1 MLWLPPIKWYS
12 MSAEK
17 QALMYLDQI
26 FTIIRETLEDAKQ
39 NRLDARQLTNAED
52 KALQE
57 ILKKIKLVSK
67 NLDNYLKQ
75 FRVQTS
81 LYDFKQD

>member
-1 MLWLPPIKWYS
+1 

-17 QALMYLDQI
+17 QALTYLDQI

-39 NRLDARQLTNAED
+39 NRIDARQLTNAED

-67 NLDNYLKQ
+67 NLDDYLKQ

-81 LYDFKQD
+81 LYDFKED

>member
-1 MLWLPPIKWYS
+1 

-67 NLDNYLKQ
+67 NLDAYLKQ

>member
-1 MLWLPPIKWYS
+1 

-17 QALMYLDQI
+17 QALTYLDEI

-39 NRLDARQLTNAED
+39 NRKDARQLTNSEE

-57 ILKKIKLVSK
+57 ILKKIKLISK
-67 NLDNYLKQ
+67 NLDDYLKQ

-81 LYDFKQD
+81 LYDFKED

>member
-1 MLWLPPIKWYS
+1 

-17 QALMYLDQI
+17 QALTYLDEI

-39 NRLDARQLTNAED
+39 NRIDARQLTNSEE

-57 ILKKIKLVSK
+57 ILRKIKLISK

-75 FRVQTS
+75 FRVQSS
-81 LYDFKQD
+81 LYDFKED

>member
-1 MLWLPPIKWYS
+1 

-17 QALMYLDQI
+17 QALTYLDQI

-39 NRLDARQLTNAED
+39 NRIDARQLTNAEE

-67 NLDNYLKQ
+67 NLDAYLKQ

>member
-1 MLWLPPIKWYS
+1 

>member
-1 MLWLPPIKWYS
+1 

-17 QALMYLDQI
+17 QALTYLDQI

-67 NLDNYLKQ
+67 NLDDYLKQ

>member
-1 MLWLPPIKWYS
+1 

-17 QALMYLDQI
+17 QALTYLDEI
-26 FTIIRETLEDAKQ
+26 FTIIRETLEDAKNNQ
-39 NRLDARQLTNAED
+39 RDARQLTNEED

-57 ILKKIKLVSK
+57 ILKKIRLVSK
-67 NLDNYLKQ
+67 NLDDYLKQ
-75 FRVQTS
+75 FRIQTS

>member
-1 MLWLPPIKWYS
+1 MLWLPPINWYS

-17 QALMYLDQI
+17 QALTYLDQI

-39 NRLDARQLTNAED
+39 NRIDARQLTNDED

-67 NLDNYLKQ
+67 NLDDYLKQ

-81 LYDFKQD
+81 LYDFKED

>member
-1 MLWLPPIKWYS
+1 

-81 LYDFKQD
+81 LNDFKQD

>member
-1 MLWLPPIKWYS
+1 

-67 NLDNYLKQ
+67 NLDDYLKQ

-81 LYDFKQD
+81 LYDFKED

>member
-1 MLWLPPIKWYS
+1 

-17 QALMYLDQI
+17 QALTYLAQI

-39 NRLDARQLTNAED
+39 NRIDARQLTNDED

-67 NLDNYLKQ
+67 NLDDYLKQ

-81 LYDFKQD
+81 LYDFKED

>member
-1 MLWLPPIKWYS
+1 

-17 QALMYLDQI
+17 QTLTYLDEI
-26 FTIIRETLEDAKQ
+26 FTIIRETLEDAK
-39 NRLDARQLTNAED
+39 NNKRDARQLTNEED

-57 ILKKIKLVSK
+57 ILKKIRLVSK
-67 NLDNYLKQ
+67 NLDDYLKQ
-75 FRVQTS
+75 FRIQTS

>member
-1 MLWLPPIKWYS
+1 

-17 QALMYLDQI
+17 EALRYLDEI
-26 FTIIRETLEDAKQ
+26 FTIIKETLQDAK
-39 NRLDARQLTNAED
+39 NNKRDARQLTNEED

-57 ILKKIKLVSK
+57 ILKKIKLISK
-67 NLDNYLKQ
+67 NLNDYLLQ

-81 LYDFKQD
+81 LSDFKQD

>member
-1 MLWLPPIKWYS
+1 

-17 QALMYLDQI
+17 QALTYLDQI

-39 NRLDARQLTNAED
+39 NRIDARQLTNAED

-67 NLDNYLKQ
+67 NLDDYLKQ

>member
-1 MLWLPPIKWYS
+1 

-17 QALMYLDQI
+17 QALTYLDQI

-67 NLDNYLKQ
+67 NLDDYLKQ

-81 LYDFKQD
+81 LYDFKED

>member
-1 MLWLPPIKWYS
+1 

-17 QALMYLDQI
+17 QALTYLDEI

-39 NRLDARQLTNAED
+39 NRKDARQLTNSEE

-57 ILKKIKLVSK
+57 ILKKIKLISK
-67 NLDNYLKQ
+67 NLDDYLKQ
-75 FRVQTS
+75 FRIQTS
-81 LYDFKQD
+81 LYDFKED

>member
-1 MLWLPPIKWYS
+1 

-39 NRLDARQLTNAED
+39 NRIDARQLTNAED

-81 LYDFKQD
+81 LYDFKED

>member
-1 MLWLPPIKWYS
+1 

-17 QALMYLDQI
+17 HALTYLDQI

-39 NRLDARQLTNAED
+39 NRIDARQLTNDED

-67 NLDNYLKQ
+67 NLDDYLKQ
-75 FRVQTS
+75 FRIQTS

>member
-1 MLWLPPIKWYS
+1 

-17 QALMYLDQI
+17 QALTYLDQI

-39 NRLDARQLTNAED
+39 NRIDARQLTNAED

-67 NLDNYLKQ
+67 NLDDYLKQ

-81 LYDFKQD
+81 LNDFK

>member
-1 MLWLPPIKWYS
+1 

-39 NRLDARQLTNAED
+39 NRIDARQLTNAEE

-67 NLDNYLKQ
+67 NLDAYLKQ

>member
-1 MLWLPPIKWYS
+1 

-39 NRLDARQLTNAED
+39 NRIDARQLTNAED

-67 NLDNYLKQ
+67 NLDDYLKQ

>member
-1 MLWLPPIKWYS
+1 

-17 QALMYLDQI
+17 EALRYLDEI
-26 FTIIRETLEDAKQ
+26 FTIIKETLQDAK
-39 NRLDARQLTNAED
+39 NNKRDARQLTNEED

-57 ILKKIKLVSK
+57 ILKKIKLISK
-67 NLDNYLKQ
+67 NLNDYLLQ

-81 LYDFKQD
+81 LSDFTQNTDE

>member
-1 MLWLPPIKWYS
+1 

-17 QALMYLDQI
+17 QALTYLDEI
-26 FTIIRETLEDAKQ
+26 FTIIRATLEDAK
-39 NRLDARQLTNAED
+39 NNKRDARQLTNEED

-57 ILKKIKLVSK
+57 ILKKIRLVSK
-67 NLDNYLKQ
+67 NLDDYLKQ
-75 FRVQTS
+75 FRIQTS

>member
-1 MLWLPPIKWYS
+1 

-17 QALMYLDQI
+17 QALTYLDEI
-26 FTIIRETLEDAKQ
+26 FTIIRETLEDAK
-39 NRLDARQLTNAED
+39 NNKRDARQLTNEED

-57 ILKKIKLVSK
+57 ILKKITLVSK
-67 NLDNYLKQ
+67 NLDDYLKQ

-81 LYDFKQD
+81 LYDFKED